1 MENKDLI
8 SIGKITKPQGIRGE
22 FRLRLSLIPLEL
34 FSILEEIYIQYPQG
48 KMESFSIEKSRIQK
62 NFIVVKLEGIDTR
75 NQSEE
80 LRGCLVY
87 IPEEDLP
94 ALSDGEFY
102 DFELIGLSVFTN
114 KEIWIGELEEVLHL
128 PANDVYVVRNEDGK
142 EHWIPAI
149 DDVILEI
156 DFVEEKMIIFPME
169 GLLD

>member
-8 SIGKITKPQGIRGE
+8 SIGEITKPQGIRGE
-22 FRLRLSLIPLEL
+22 FRLRLSLIPLDL

-48 KMESFSIEKSRIQK
+48 KMESFSIERSRIQK

-87 IPEEDLP
+87 ILEEDLP

-114 KEIWIGELEEVLHL
+114 KEIWIGKLEEVLHL
-128 PANDVYVVRNEDGK
+128 PANDVYVVRNEEGK
-142 EHWIPAI
+142 EYWIPAI

-156 DFVEEKMIIFPME
+156 DFDNEKIIIFPME